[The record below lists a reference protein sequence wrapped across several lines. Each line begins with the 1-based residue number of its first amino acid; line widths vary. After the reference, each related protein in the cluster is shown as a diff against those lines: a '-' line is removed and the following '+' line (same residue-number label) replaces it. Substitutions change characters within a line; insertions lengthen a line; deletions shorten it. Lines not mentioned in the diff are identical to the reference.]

1 MLKHRLFFGALMI
14 LLFVGLV
21 LLDGWLD
28 GSITRTPAD
37 DKAIK
42 GTVLC
47 VLLITVAAVGV
58 GEMSRLAANKGI
70 RVFPAAAVICSV
82 AIAMT
87 WYIRQFDESLWG
99 VHLYSLLYALA
110 ASFFV
115 VLLYQAT
122 RFGTE
127 GVLVNCAATL
137 FTILYIGFL
146 GGFIL
151 GIRVDFGPWAFLTFV
166 FTVKCSDIGAYTI
179 GRLFGKHKFAPR
191 ISPGKTWEGAAGAMA
206 FGAIAAVGLA
216 YLCGIMGVGYAV
228 LFGCLFGFLGQLGD
242 LAESMLKR
250 DAGLKDSSSR
260 IPGFGGILDVI
271 DSPLATAPAAYLW
284 FVFFCR

>member
-1 MLKHRLFFGALMI
+1 MLKHRLFFGALMV
-14 LLFVGLV
+14 LFFVGLV
-21 LLDGWLD
+21 LLGGWLD

-42 GTVLC
+42 GSILC
-47 VLLITVAAVGV
+47 GLLVVVAALSVV
-58 GEMSRLAANKGI
+58 EMTRLAANKGA
-70 RVFPAAAVICSV
+70 RVFTGAAVLCSI
-82 AIAMT
+82 AIAMS
-87 WYIRQFDESLWG
+87 WYARQFDANPPG
-99 VHLYSLLYALA
+99 AHLYLLLYGLA

-115 VLLYQAT
+115 VLLYQGVQ
-122 RFGTE
+122 FGTE
-127 GVLVNCAATL
+127 GVLVNCGVTL

-151 GIRVDFGPWAFLTFV
+151 GIRIDFGPWVFLMFI
-166 FTVKCSDIGAYTI
+166 FTVKCSDIGAYTL
-179 GRLFGKHKFAPR
+179 GRLFGRHKFAPR
-191 ISPGKTWEGAAGAMA
+191 ISPKKTWEGAAGAVI
-206 FGAIAAVGLA
+206 FGAIAAVGFA
-216 YLCGIMGVGYAV
+216 HFCDIMGIGYGI
-228 LFGCLFGFLGQLGD
+228 LFGCVFGFLGQLGD

-284 FVFFCR
+284 FVFFSK